1 LARQNAMRNPRRTAS
16 TAAALMI
23 GLALVSLVTIF
34 AASIKATVSESLDHA
49 VAADYIL
56 TPPSNTSPGFS
67 SEIVPR
73 LARQPEIDS
82 AAGVRLGEVKLG
94 GNTQQ
99 LFGVDA
105 LAYAKTVRMTVT
117 AGRLADLTSGVAV
130 REDLARTHGWH
141 VGDRAELT
149 FPIGGTEQVPVRAIY
164 GNDGVTGQI
173 LLALPD
179 YQRHYAD
186 QLDVIGLVR
195 AAPGV
200 SAAASRAAV
209 ERVTND
215 FPGVQ
220 VKDQAQYK
228 EDQAGQINQIL
239 VLFYLLL
246 ALAVL
251 IAFIGIINTLAL
263 SVLERIRELGLLR
276 ALGMTKAQLR
286 AMIRWEAVIIA
297 VLGAV
302 LGLAVGIFFGW
313 TLVRALHDQ
322 GITTFSLPAGTLLL
336 FVVAAALAGV
346 LAAIFP
352 GRRAARI
359 DILHAITTE

>member
-1 LARQNAMRNPRRTAS
+1 VA
-16 TAAALMI
+16 
-23 GLALVSLVTIF
+23 
-34 AASIKATVSESLDHA
+34 KLDGA
-49 VAADYIL
+49 
-56 TPPSNTSPGFS
+56 
-67 SEIVPR
+67 
-73 LARQPEIDS
+73 
-82 AAGVRLGEVKLG
+82 
-94 GNTQQ
+94 TQQ

-105 LAYAKTVRMTVT
+105 VAYAKTVRMKVT
-117 AGRLADLTSGVAV
+117 AGQLSDLAGGGVAV
-130 REDLARTHGWH
+130 REDIAREHGWH
-141 VGDRAELT
+141 VGDRAELG
-149 FPIGGTEQVPVRAIY
+149 FPIGGTEQVPVQAVYADDRI
-164 GNDGVTGQI
+164 TGEM

-186 QLDVIGLVR
+186 QLDVIALVK
-195 AAPGV
+195 AAPGM

-239 VLFYLLL
+239 ALFYLLL
-246 ALAVL
+246 ALAVI

-263 SVLERIRELGLLR
+263 SVLERVRELGLLR

-313 TLVRALHDQ
+313 TLVRALRSQ
-322 GITTFSLPAGTLLL
+322 GITEFSLPMGTLLL
-336 FVVAAALAGV
+336 FVAAAALAGI

-352 GRRAARI
+352 GRRAARL
-359 DILHAITTE
+359 DMLRAITTE